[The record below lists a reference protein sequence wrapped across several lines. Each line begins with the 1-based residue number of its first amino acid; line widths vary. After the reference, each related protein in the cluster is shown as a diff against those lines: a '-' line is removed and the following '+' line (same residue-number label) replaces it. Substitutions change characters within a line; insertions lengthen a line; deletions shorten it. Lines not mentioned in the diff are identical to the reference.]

1 MKIVIL
7 IIEKARGSMIR
18 LCCDFYFAFF
28 FLAFFFYHN
37 LVTLKGHTHNHHN
50 VTNGNSVR
58 IGFITFF
65 NLC

>member
-37 LVTLKGHTHNHHN
+37 LVTLKGNTHKHHN
-50 VTNGNSVR
+50 VTIV
-58 IGFITFF
+58 I
-65 NLC
+65 L

>member
-28 FLAFFFYHN
+28 FLAFFYHN
-37 LVTLKGHTHNHHN
+37 LVTLKGNTHNHHN
-50 VTNGNSVR
+50 VTMV
-58 IGFITFF
+58 IV
-65 NLC
+65 